1 MKKYN
6 IFDGVELYE
15 GNRGTIININ
25 GDVYKVKIT
34 DENGQDIGVKYIRD
48 NEIKKTIVSK

>member
-6 IFDGVELYE
+6 IFDVVELYE
-15 GNRGTIININ
+15 GNRATIIEIN

-34 DENGQDIGVKYIRD
+34 DKNGQDIGVKYIRD
-48 NEIKKTIVSK
+48 NEVKQIIVCK